1 MKNQTLSNYKDY
13 LFLYLFLLFS
23 MSVCFL
29 YLKHDVGNDS
39 TISEW
44 IINYS
49 GGFTKRGL
57 IGQISIYFSRF
68 FDSELRDIILYFQVL
83 IIGTYFILIFIFLK
97 NIFLER
103 IYLLCIFTPV
113 FLLYPVYEI
122 EVLAR
127 KEIFIF
133 ILFIIHLLILIHKFK
148 YANISKLI
156 TFTIS
161 VLIWEPVLFF
171 LPMWIFIDIAS
182 KDFDK
187 KNNLL
192 FLIKDQI
199 FYLPGI
205 IICMVFIFN
214 PLSELEHFQM
224 ATILKNEFNEVCY
237 MSCSLLLH
245 KSTFMQQFTGNFHA
259 YSTENVLRYIWIMF
273 IAFLPLFILLKNINF
288 KKKKKIN
295 FLINSEKKVTNYFY
309 LILSPVLILFLMG
322 YDWGRWVNISYTLS
336 LLTFLYLYKKDII
349 IINFETLKKSRI
361 NLLSLRN
368 FSLIF
373 IIYCFAWSPKT
384 VITGDIGSFPLYRAL
399 YKIYKT
405 FLT

>member
-1 MKNQTLSNYKDY
+1 MKNQILNNYRNY

-23 MSVCFL
+23 MSICFL
-29 YLKHDVGNDS
+29 YFKHDVGNDS

-49 GGFTKRGL
+49 GGFTKRGF
-57 IGQISIYFSRF
+57 IGQICIYLSRL
-68 FDSELRDIILYFQVL
+68 FDSELRDIILYFQIF
-83 IIGTYFILIFIFLK
+83 IIGVYFTLIFILLK

-103 IYLLCIFTPV
+103 IYLLCIFTPI

-127 KEIFIF
+127 KEIFIY
-133 ILFIIHLLILIHKFK
+133 ILFLVHLFVLINKFK
-148 YANISKLI
+148 FANISKLL

-171 LPMWIFIDIAS
+171 LPMWIFIDLAS
-182 KDFDK
+182 KDFGK
-187 KNNLL
+187 KRNLS
-192 FLIKDQI
+192 FLLKDLT

-205 IICMVFIFN
+205 IISMIFIFN
-214 PLSELEHFQM
+214 PLTEPEHIKM
-224 ATILKNEFNEVCY
+224 ASVLKKEFNEVCY

-245 KSTFMQQFTGNFHA
+245 KSTLIQQFKGNFHA
-259 YSTENVLRYIWIMF
+259 YSIENIIRYIWIM
-273 IAFLPLFILLKNINF
+273 IIGFLPLFILLKHINF
-288 KKKKKIN
+288 KKKKKNN
-295 FLINSEKKVTNYFY
+295 FLINSEKKITNYFF
-309 LILSPVLILFLMG
+309 LIISPVLILFAMG

-349 IINFETLKKSRI
+349 KVNFKTLKKSKL
-361 NLLSLRN
+361 NLLSLKN

-373 IIYCFAWSPKT
+373 IIYCFTWSPKT
-384 VITGDIGSFPLYRAL
+384 VITGDIGSFPLYRAI

-405 FLT
+405 LLI

>member
-23 MSVCFL
+23 MSVYFL

-133 ILFIIHLLILIHKFK
+133 ILFIIHLLILIYKFK
-148 YANISKLI
+148 YANI
-156 TFTIS
+156 
-161 VLIWEPVLFF
+161 
-171 LPMWIFIDIAS
+171 
-182 KDFDK
+182 
-187 KNNLL
+187 
-192 FLIKDQI
+192 
-199 FYLPGI
+199 
-205 IICMVFIFN
+205 
-214 PLSELEHFQM
+214 
-224 ATILKNEFNEVCY
+224 
-237 MSCSLLLH
+237 
-245 KSTFMQQFTGNFHA
+245 
-259 YSTENVLRYIWIMF
+259 
-273 IAFLPLFILLKNINF
+273 
-288 KKKKKIN
+288 
-295 FLINSEKKVTNYFY
+295 
-309 LILSPVLILFLMG
+309 
-322 YDWGRWVNISYTLS
+322 
-336 LLTFLYLYKKDII
+336 
-349 IINFETLKKSRI
+349 
-361 NLLSLRN
+361 
-368 FSLIF
+368 
-373 IIYCFAWSPKT
+373 
-384 VITGDIGSFPLYRAL
+384 
-399 YKIYKT
+399 
-405 FLT
+405 

>member
-1 MKNQTLSNYKDY
+1 MQNQILNNYKNY
-13 LFLYLFLLFS
+13 LFLYLVLLFS

-29 YLKHDVGNDS
+29 YFKHDVGNDS

-49 GGFTKRGL
+49 GGFTKRGI
-57 IGQISIYFSRF
+57 IGQISIYFARI

-83 IIGTYFILIFIFLK
+83 IIGIYFTFIFIFLK
-97 NIFLER
+97 KIYIDR
-103 IYLLCIFTPV
+103 IYLLCVFTPI

-127 KEIFIF
+127 KEIFIYV
-133 ILFIIHLLILIHKFK
+133 LFIIHLLILIHKFK

-182 KDFDK
+182 KNTKK

-192 FLIKDQI
+192 FFVKDQI

-214 PLSELEHFQM
+214 PLSEIEHFKM
-224 ATILKNEFNEVCY
+224 VTILKNEFNEVCY
-237 MSCSLLLH
+237 MSCGLLLH
-245 KSTFMQQFTGNFHA
+245 KSTLMQQFTGNFHA
-259 YSTENVLRYIWIMF
+259 YSIENILRYIWI
-273 IAFLPLFILLKNINF
+273 IIIGFLPFFILLKHINF
-288 KKKKKIN
+288 KKKKKN
-295 FLINSEKKVTNYFY
+295 NYLINNEKKTTNYFY
-309 LILSPVLILFLMG
+309 LILSPVLVLFLMG

-336 LLTFLYLYKKDII
+336 LLTFLYLFKKNII
-349 IINFETLKKSRI
+349 IINFETLKKSKL
-361 NLLSLRN
+361 NLLSMKN

-373 IIYCFAWSPKT
+373 IIYCFTWSPKT
-384 VITGDIGSFPLYRAL
+384 VITGDIGSFPLYRAV

-405 FLT
+405 FLI

>member
-1 MKNQTLSNYKDY
+1 MKNHISNNYLYY
-13 LFLYLFLLFS
+13 LFFYLFFLFL

-44 IINYS
+44 IINYR

-57 IGQISIYFSRF
+57 IGEISIYFSRL
-68 FDSELRDIILYFQVL
+68 FDEELRDIILYFQVL

-103 IYLLCIFTPV
+103 IYLLCIFTPI

-133 ILFIIHLLILIHKFK
+133 ILFLVHLFVLIYKFK
-148 YANISKLI
+148 FSNISKLL
-156 TFTIS
+156 TFTLS
-161 VLIWEPVLFF
+161 VLIWEPVIFF
-171 LPMWIFIDIAS
+171 LPMWILIDFAS

-187 KNNLL
+187 KKNLF
-192 FLIKDQI
+192 FLIKELI
-199 FYLPGI
+199 YYIPGI
-205 IICMVFIFN
+205 VICTIFIFN
-214 PLSELEHFQM
+214 PLSEVEHFKMTQV
-224 ATILKNEFNEVCY
+224 LKNEFNEVCY
-237 MSCSLLLH
+237 MSCGLLLN
-245 KSTFMQQFTGNFHA
+245 KSSLITQVTGNFHA
-259 YSTENVLRYIWIMF
+259 YSIENILRYILIM
-273 IAFLPLFILLKNINF
+273 IIGFLPLFILLKHVYF
-288 KKKKKIN
+288 KKKEINN
-295 FLINSEKKVTNYFY
+295 FLINSEKKITNYFY

-322 YDWGRWVNISYTLS
+322 YDWGRWVNISYTFS

-349 IINFETLKKSRI
+349 KINFQTLKKSKF
-361 NLLSLRN
+361 NLLSLKN

-373 IIYCFAWSPKT
+373 VIYCFTWSPKT
-384 VITGDIGSFPLYRAL
+384 VITDDIGSFPLYRAI

-405 FLT
+405 FLI

>member
-1 MKNQTLSNYKDY
+1 MKNQILNNYKNY
-13 LFLYLFLLFS
+13 LFIYLFLLFS

-57 IGQISIYFSRF
+57 IGQIAIYFSRI
-68 FDSELRDIILYFQVL
+68 FDNELRDTILYFQVF
-83 IIGTYFILIFIFLK
+83 IIAIYFTLIFIFLK

-103 IYLLCIFTPV
+103 IYLLCIFTPI

-127 KEIFIF
+127 KEIFIYIF
-133 ILFIIHLLILIHKFK
+133 FLIHLYVLIYKFK
-148 YANISKLI
+148 FANISKLL

-171 LPMWIFIDIAS
+171 LPMWIFIDLCS
-182 KDFDK
+182 KNFDK
-187 KNNLL
+187 KRNLY
-192 FLIKDQI
+192 FFIKDLV

-205 IICMVFIFN
+205 IISMVFIFN
-214 PLSELEHFQM
+214 PLTEAEHFKM
-224 ATILKNEFNEVCY
+224 SSVLKNEFNEFCY
-237 MSCSLLLH
+237 MSCGLLLH
-245 KSTFMQQFTGNFHA
+245 KSSLIQQFTGNFHA
-259 YSTENVLRYIWIMF
+259 YSTENILRYIWIM
-273 IAFLPLFILLKNINF
+273 IIGFLPLFILLNHISF
-288 KKKKKIN
+288 KKRKKDN
-295 FLINSEKKVTNYFY
+295 FLINTEKKITNYFY
-309 LILSPVLILFLMG
+309 LIISPVLILFLMG

-349 IINFETLKKSRI
+349 KINYETLKKNKL

-368 FSLIF
+368 FTLIF
-373 IIYCFAWSPKT
+373 FIYCLTWSPKT
-384 VITGDIGSFPLYRAL
+384 AITGDIGSFPLYRVI
-399 YKIYKT
+399 YKIFKT
-405 FLT
+405 FLI

>member
-1 MKNQTLSNYKDY
+1 MKNHTLNNYRYY

-57 IGQISIYFSRF
+57 IGEISIYFSRL
-68 FDSELRDIILYFQVL
+68 FDDELRDIILYFQVL
-83 IIGTYFILIFIFLK
+83 IIGTYFTLIFIFLK

-103 IYLLCIFTPV
+103 IYLLCIFTPI

-133 ILFIIHLLILIHKFK
+133 ILFLVHLFVLIYKFEFS
-148 YANISKLI
+148 NISKLF

-171 LPMWIFIDIAS
+171 LPMWIFIDFAS

-187 KNNLL
+187 KRNLF
-192 FLIKDQI
+192 FLIKDLV
-199 FYLPGI
+199 FYIPGI
-205 IICMVFIFN
+205 IICIIFIFN
-214 PLSELEHFQM
+214 PLSDAEHFKM
-224 ATILKNEFNEVCY
+224 TAVLKDEFNEVCY
-237 MSCSLLLH
+237 MSCSLLLY
-245 KSTFMQQFTGNFHA
+245 KSSLIKQFTGNFHA
-259 YSTENVLRYIWIMF
+259 YSIENILRYIWIM
-273 IAFLPLFILLKNINF
+273 IIGFLPLFILLKHVNF
-288 KKKKKIN
+288 KKKKITN
-295 FLINSEKKVTNYFY
+295 FLINSEKKITNYFY

-322 YDWGRWVNISYTLS
+322 YDWGRWVNISYTLI
-336 LLTFLYLYKKDII
+336 LLTFLYLYKKDLIKI
-349 IINFETLKKSRI
+349 DFETLKKSKF
-361 NLLSLRN
+361 NVLSLKN

-373 IIYCFAWSPKT
+373 VIYCFTWSPKT
-384 VITGDIGSFPLYRAL
+384 VITGDIGSFPLYRAI

-405 FLT
+405 FLI

>member
-1 MKNQTLSNYKDY
+1 MKNQTLDNYKNS
-13 LFLYLFLLFS
+13 LSFYLFLLFS

-57 IGQISIYFSRF
+57 IGQIAVYFSRF
-68 FDSELRDIILYFQVL
+68 FDSELREIILYFQIL

-97 NIFLER
+97 NIFFER
-103 IYLLCIFTPV
+103 IYLLCIFTPI
-113 FLLYPVYEI
+113 FLLYPVYEV

-127 KEIFIF
+127 KEVFIY
-133 ILFIIHLLILIHKFK
+133 ILFIIHLFVLINKFK

-182 KDFDK
+182 KDFEK
-187 KNNLL
+187 RNNLL
-192 FLIKDQI
+192 FLIKDLV

-205 IICMVFIFN
+205 IICMIFIFN
-214 PLSELEHFQM
+214 PLSEIEHFKM
-224 ATILKNEFNEVCY
+224 TTVLKNEFNEVCY
-237 MSCSLLLH
+237 MSCGLLLN
-245 KSTFMQQFTGNFHA
+245 KSTLLQQFTGNFHA
-259 YSTENVLRYIWIMF
+259 YSIENILRYIWIMF
-273 IAFLPLFILLKNINF
+273 IGFLPLFILLKHINF
-288 KKKKKIN
+288 RKKKRIN
-295 FLINSEKKVTNYFY
+295 FLINSEKKISNYFY

-349 IINFETLKKSRI
+349 KINFETLKKSRI

-373 IIYCFAWSPKT
+373 VIYCFTWSPKT
-384 VITGDIGSFPLYRAL
+384 VITGDIGSFPLYRAI
-399 YKIYKT
+399 YKIIKL
-405 FLT
+405 F

>member
-1 MKNQTLSNYKDY
+1 MKNQTLDNYKNS
-13 LFLYLFLLFS
+13 LSFYLFLLFS

-57 IGQISIYFSRF
+57 IGQIAVYFSRF
-68 FDSELRDIILYFQVL
+68 FDSELREIILYFQIL

-97 NIFLER
+97 NIFFER
-103 IYLLCIFTPV
+103 IYLLCIFTPI
-113 FLLYPVYEI
+113 FLLYPVYEV

-127 KEIFIF
+127 KEVFIY
-133 ILFIIHLLILIHKFK
+133 ILFIIHLFVLINKFK

-182 KDFDK
+182 KDFEK
-187 KNNLL
+187 RNNLL
-192 FLIKDQI
+192 FLIKDLV

-205 IICMVFIFN
+205 IICMIFIFN
-214 PLSELEHFQM
+214 PLSETEHFKM
-224 ATILKNEFNEVCY
+224 TTVLKNEFNEVCY
-237 MSCSLLLH
+237 MSCGLLLN
-245 KSTFMQQFTGNFHA
+245 KSTLLQQFTGNFHA
-259 YSTENVLRYIWIMF
+259 YSIENILRYIWIMF
-273 IAFLPLFILLKNINF
+273 IGFLPLFILLKHINF
-288 KKKKKIN
+288 RKKKRIN
-295 FLINSEKKVTNYFY
+295 FLINSEKKISNYFF

-336 LLTFLYLYKKDII
+336 LLTFLYLYKKDLIK
-349 IINFETLKKSRI
+349 INFETLKKSRI

-373 IIYCFAWSPKT
+373 VIYCFTWSPKT
-384 VITGDIGSFPLYRAL
+384 VITGDIGSFPLYRAI
-399 YKIYKT
+399 YKIIKL
-405 FLT
+405 F